1 MSVRKKTV
9 WIATIL
15 VAVFVAA
22 GFFAISQANI
32 SALPKPGGFETSIAT
47 PLRNWLI
54 RRAASGP
61 IPPAPPATPEAI
73 SQGANM
79 FGMACATC
87 HGQGGRHPTA
97 VGGGLYP
104 RAADLASPA
113 VQELSDRELFWVIK
127 NGIRMTGMPGFGRTL
142 TNNEIWQ
149 LVDFVRSLPNQPQ
162 VP

>member
-1 MSVRKKTV
+1 MRKKALWV
-9 WIATIL
+9 VAIL
-15 VAVFVAA
+15 AAVFAA
-22 GFFAISQANI
+22 VGFYALAHANI
-32 SALPKPGGFETSIAT
+32 SALPKPGGFETSIAV

-61 IPPAPPATPEAI
+61 IPPAPPATPEFI
-73 SQGANM
+73 SQGANT

-87 HGQGGRHPTA
+87 HGQDGRHPTA
-97 VGGGLYP
+97 IGSGLYP
-104 RAADLASPA
+104 RAADLASPE
-113 VQELSDRELFWVIK
+113 VQQLSNRELFWVIK

-149 LVDFVRSLPNQPQ
+149 LVDFVRSLPNLPQ